1 MIKAARATRASEA
14 GARVKS
20 ADRGRREGGA
30 GPRPPADPGGP
41 SRPARSRL
49 RPRLP
54 RRRTLVILL
63 VLAVLLGGFGVW
75 SLYGSSW
82 LRVERVTVSGNR
94 VLKEG
99 EVTRAASVPV
109 GAPLITVDKGAAQ
122 RRLRAALPR
131 IRDVQAVRSWP
142 HEIILKVTERRA
154 ELAMESAGKYVEVD
168 EDGVRF
174 ATVGKRPKKVPLLV
188 MEPERGES
196 LRHFGA
202 ARLRR
207 EAARAAAALP
217 DSVHRDTRTV
227 RVSSFDDITMELT
240 GDRTVRWG
248 SSERGA
254 AKATSLKALM
264 KATRHATH
272 FDVTVPSAP
281 AASAS

>member
-1 MIKAARATRASEA
+1 MIKAARAARANEA
-14 GARVKS
+14 SARVKT
-20 ADRGRREGGA
+20 ADRDGREGGA
-30 GPRPPADPGGP
+30 RPVPSADPPP
-41 SRPARSRL
+41 SRRVRDRF

-54 RRRTLVILL
+54 GRRGLLIGL
-63 VLAVLLGGFGVW
+63 VLALLLGGFGGW
-75 SLYGSSW
+75 ALYGSPW

-94 VLKEG
+94 VLTDG
-99 EVTRAASVPV
+99 EVTRAAAVPV
-109 GAPLITVDKGAAQ
+109 GAPLVTVDKGAAQ

-131 IRDVQAVRSWP
+131 VRDVQAVRSWP
-142 HEIILKVTERRA
+142 HEISLKVTERRP
-154 ELAMESAGKYVEVD
+154 ELVMESAGKYVEVD
-168 EDGVRF
+168 GDGVRF

-202 ARLRR
+202 TRLRR

-227 RVSSFDDITMELT
+227 RVRSFDDITMKLS

-248 SSERGA
+248 SSERGEDK
-254 AKATSLKALM
+254 AKSLTALM
-264 KATRHATH
+264 KASQEATH

-281 AASAS
+281 AVADS